1 MTYTVQPP
9 QDVSNITNDTSIQ
22 LMQPVSMLSSDG
34 VTMVSVLEEAGPPL
48 SINQIQGQIDYSNS
62 QISLQQSNVVD
73 LQDRLAVVQQYI
85 TGGQP

>member
-34 VTMVSVLEEAGPPL
+34 VTMVPVLEEAGPPL